1 MSNLILSISDSLKIA
16 WQSLLAIFIGI
27 GAIYLVI
34 LLFSAL
40 NKKNNNKQK

>member
-16 WQSLLAIFIGI
+16 WQGLLAIFIGI

-40 NKKNNNKQK
+40 NKKKTKQ